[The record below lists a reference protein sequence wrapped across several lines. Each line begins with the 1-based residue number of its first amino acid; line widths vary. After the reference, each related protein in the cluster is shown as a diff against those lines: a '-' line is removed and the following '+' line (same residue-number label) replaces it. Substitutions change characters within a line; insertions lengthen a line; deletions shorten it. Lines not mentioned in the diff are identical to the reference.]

1 MAATR
6 RLLGLT
12 DAEAL
17 GWVEQSLFTLEGG
30 MAAGRKLIAHGATAV
45 VCGVGPDGPRRHP
58 RSPSARP
65 RRARRPLG
73 GGVRRLP
80 LIAFVDLPLTTVRQ
94 PVQAVGTAAV
104 EALIEGINGTPVP
117 PNEYVF
123 RSELVLRGSTAA
135 RRADD
140 PA

>member
-1 MAATR
+1 M
-6 RLLGLT
+6 
-12 DAEAL
+12 
-17 GWVEQSLFTLEGG
+17 
-30 MAAGRKLIAHGATAV
+30 
-45 VCGVGPDGPRRHP
+45 
-58 RSPSARP
+58 
-65 RRARRPLG
+65 
-73 GGVRRLP
+73 
-80 LIAFVDLPLTTVRQ
+80 RQ